1 MITNKDDFTQKRKTR
16 LEILE
21 ERILVAQKLINELN
35 QELKLEGVKE
45 ISKLETVLN
54 DLRSMKENI
63 IKKENLDNQILDAEL
78 RKINNDSLLFI
89 NNEKVRVLMQ
99 NEKLKIETKEKND
112 QIKKLHD
119 EILKLNLSL
128 KIYKLKEDKLNED
141 NSLLQEKFKNLESKA
156 YGYDIAKKFEI
167 HQKKL
172 NTQKKYPN
180 LVDPNKYR
188 AIEDDHLANNFWERE
203 KLSLNKSPSKLD
215 DMAKQKGLW
224 IGNSSSN
231 IEKLMN
237 DVNISKKIEINL
249 NMAKYSESINTN
261 MRKISPMILNNRNS
275 ILK

>member
-21 ERILVAQKLINELN
+21 ERILAAQKMINELN

-45 ISKLETVLN
+45 ISKLESVLN

-63 IKKENLDNQILDAEL
+63 IKKENIDNQILDTEL
-78 RKINNDSLLFI
+78 RKINNDSLLLI
-89 NNEKVRVLMQ
+89 NNEKVRVLTQ
-99 NEKLKIETKEKND
+99 NEKLKFEKKEKND
-112 QIKKLHD
+112 QIKKLQD

-141 NSLLQEKFKNLESKA
+141 NVLLQEKFKNLESKA
-156 YGYDIAKKFEI
+156 FGYDIAKKFEI
-167 HQKKL
+167 HQNKL

-188 AIEDDHLANNFWERE
+188 AIEDDQLANNFWERE
-203 KLSLNKSPSKLD
+203 KLTLNKSPSKLD

-237 DVNISKKIEINL
+237 DVNISKKNEINL

-261 MRKISPMILNNRNS
+261 MRKFSPMILNNRNS

>member
-21 ERILVAQKLINELN
+21 ERILAAQKLINELN

-45 ISKLETVLN
+45 ISKLESVLN
-54 DLRSMKENI
+54 DLRSMKENM
-63 IKKENLDNQILDAEL
+63 IKKENIDNQILDTEL
-78 RKINNDSLLFI
+78 RKINNDSLLLI
-89 NNEKVRVLMQ
+89 NNEKVRVLTQ
-99 NEKLKIETKEKND
+99 NEKLKFEKKEKND
-112 QIKKLHD
+112 LIKKLQD

-141 NSLLQEKFKNLESKA
+141 NALLQEKFKNLESKA
-156 YGYDIAKKFEI
+156 FGYDIAKKFEI
-167 HQKKL
+167 HQNKL

-188 AIEDDHLANNFWERE
+188 AIEDDQLANNFWERE
-203 KLSLNKSPSKLD
+203 KLTLNKSPSKLD

-237 DVNISKKIEINL
+237 DVNISKKNEINL

-261 MRKISPMILNNRNS
+261 MRKFSPMILNNRNS

>member
-21 ERILVAQKLINELN
+21 ERILAAQKLINELN

-45 ISKLETVLN
+45 ISKLESVLN

-63 IKKENLDNQILDAEL
+63 IKKENLDNQILDTEL
-78 RKINNDSLLFI
+78 RKINNDSLLLI
-89 NNEKVRVLMQ
+89 NNEKVRVLTQ
-99 NEKLKIETKEKND
+99 NEKLKFEKKEKND
-112 QIKKLHD
+112 QIKKLQD

-141 NSLLQEKFKNLESKA
+141 NALLQEKFKNLESKA
-156 YGYDIAKKFEI
+156 FGYDIAKKFEI
-167 HQKKL
+167 HQNKL

-188 AIEDDHLANNFWERE
+188 AIEDNQLANNFWERE
-203 KLSLNKSPSKLD
+203 KLTLNNSPSKLD

-237 DVNISKKIEINL
+237 DVNISKKNEINL

-261 MRKISPMILNNRNS
+261 MRKFSPMILNNRNS

>member
-21 ERILVAQKLINELN
+21 ERILAAQKLINELN

-45 ISKLETVLN
+45 ISKLESVLN

-63 IKKENLDNQILDAEL
+63 IKKENIDNQILDTEL
-78 RKINNDSLLFI
+78 RKINNDSLLLI
-89 NNEKVRVLMQ
+89 NNEKVRVLTQ
-99 NEKLKIETKEKND
+99 NEKLKFEKKEKND
-112 QIKKLHD
+112 QIKKLQD

-141 NSLLQEKFKNLESKA
+141 NALLQEKFKNLESKA
-156 YGYDIAKKFEI
+156 FGYDIAKKFEI
-167 HQKKL
+167 HQNKL

-188 AIEDDHLANNFWERE
+188 AIEDDQLANNFWERE
-203 KLSLNKSPSKLD
+203 KLTLNKSPSKLD

-237 DVNISKKIEINL
+237 DVNISKKNEINL

-261 MRKISPMILNNRNS
+261 MRKFSPMILNNRNS

>member
-21 ERILVAQKLINELN
+21 ERILAAQKLINELN

-45 ISKLETVLN
+45 ISKLESVLN

-63 IKKENLDNQILDAEL
+63 IKKENLDNQILDTEL
-78 RKINNDSLLFI
+78 RKINNDSLLLI
-89 NNEKVRVLMQ
+89 NNEKVRVLTQ
-99 NEKLKIETKEKND
+99 NEKLKFEKKEKND
-112 QIKKLHD
+112 QIKKLQD

-141 NSLLQEKFKNLESKA
+141 NALLQEKFKNLESKA
-156 YGYDIAKKFEI
+156 FGYDIAKKFEI
-167 HQKKL
+167 HQNKL

-188 AIEDDHLANNFWERE
+188 AIEDNQLANNFWERE
-203 KLSLNKSPSKLD
+203 KLNLNNSPSKLD

-237 DVNISKKIEINL
+237 DVNISKKNEINL

-261 MRKISPMILNNRNS
+261 MRKFSPMILNNRNS